1 MKPHQEMRNQTEQYH
16 GEEMDLFPERNRVA
30 ALNRRVTM
38 QEIKNKRGLAMSN
51 EAHLWAVGYDD
62 MVRAEQ
68 VREEIIRLT
77 GPGQYLF
84 VYDAVVAV
92 RHADGSLTFNRGET
106 SVVESAA
113 GGGLLGLLAVLALAA
128 SPLTGVAVG
137 ALLGCAAATA
147 ARTAGIDER
156 FMRDVADILRPGTSA
171 LFVLDDV
178 GDMDVILHSIRGLGG
193 TLLKTNVNLERA
205 RLIQSTL
212 NANDAK

>member
-1 MKPHQEMRNQTEQYH
+1 
-16 GEEMDLFPERNRVA
+16 
-30 ALNRRVTM
+30 
-38 QEIKNKRGLAMSN
+38 MSD

-92 RHADGSLTFNRGET
+92 RHADGSLTFNRDSP
-106 SVVESAA
+106 SVVGSAA
-113 GGGLLGLLAVLALAA
+113 GGGLLGLLVGLALAA

-137 ALLGCAAATA
+137 ALLGCAAATTA
-147 ARTAGIDER
+147 HIAGIDER
-156 FMRDVADILRPGTSA
+156 FTRDVADILRPGTSA

-212 NANDAK
+212 NAKDAK